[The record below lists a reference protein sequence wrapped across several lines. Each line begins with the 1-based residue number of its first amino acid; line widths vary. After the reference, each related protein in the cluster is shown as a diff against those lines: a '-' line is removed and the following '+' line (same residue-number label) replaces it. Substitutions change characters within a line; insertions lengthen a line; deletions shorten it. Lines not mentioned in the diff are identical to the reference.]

1 MFISIIIVTMIAC
14 LLQAALMNYFL
25 YKTCEYREKSSI
37 SWAVL
42 IFSGGMEA
50 AVIFFLLS
58 SHYFI
63 LPFLLALI
71 FILYTNILYKDK
83 ILRNVFVFIILSVY
97 FTLRSVVEFLF
108 SALKNLAYNQGNLT
122 QGTFGTETDLQNYAL
137 LCTQILSLFI
147 VVLVILHFMNKVRL
161 RNFWLG
167 FTVPTIVLLS
177 IISIMVLTVSTKIE
191 LITCLC
197 LTILIAAFLLLT
209 TLAYVLMYKLDKEE
223 KIKIK
228 EALLIQKEQ
237 LIEQNLNE
245 MQAVYNKNQ
254 SLRHDLKNANA
265 AVVALIESGNLQK
278 AKSMLLENEKIT
290 SENRMVYSKDQA
302 LNLLLN
308 MKLSAL
314 HTLGVDVKLEIMTD
328 LTFIASKD
336 LCVIFGNLL
345 DNIYDYYKTEGHK
358 EKFAS
363 VKAYESQ
370 GNVIIEIKNRIFSTV
385 LGVNPELKTKK
396 DKSDRH
402 GIGVESVKS
411 KISTYS
417 GVMDI
422 HEENELFIV
431 TIMIP
436 KVGL

>member
-1 MFISIIIVTMIAC
+1 MFISIIITTMIAC
-14 LLQAALMNYFL
+14 LIQATLMNYFL
-25 YKTCEYREKSSI
+25 YKTCEFREKSNI

-42 IFSGGMEA
+42 IFSGVMEA
-50 AVIFFLLS
+50 AVIFSLLS
-58 SHYFI
+58 SDYFI
-63 LPFLLALI
+63 LPFLLVLI
-71 FILYTNILYKDK
+71 FILYTNILYKDR
-83 ILRNVFVFIILSVY
+83 IFRNVFVFIILSIY

-108 SALKNLAYNQGNLT
+108 FALKDLSYNQGNFE

-191 LITCLC
+191 FITCLC

-209 TLAYVLMYKLDKEE
+209 ILAYVLMCKLDKEE

-290 SENRMVYSKDQA
+290 SENRMVYSKA
-302 LNLLLN
+302 
-308 MKLSAL
+308 
-314 HTLGVDVKLEIMTD
+314 TP
-328 LTFIASKD
+328 
-336 LCVIFGNLL
+336 
-345 DNIYDYYKTEGHK
+345 HK
-358 EKFAS
+358 C
-363 VKAYESQ
+363 
-370 GNVIIEIKNRIFSTV
+370 R
-385 LGVNPELKTKK
+385 NPHYTTGSE
-396 DKSDRH
+396 
-402 GIGVESVKS
+402 
-411 KISTYS
+411 
-417 GVMDI
+417 
-422 HEENELFIV
+422 
-431 TIMIP
+431 
-436 KVGL
+436 